1 VLVAR
6 PVVRWEE
13 SEWALPRE
21 ALADGVREL
30 LAEITRRELDVGFPV
45 EVRVGPAETGWL
57 HPAYGRATGWVAV
70 HTAVGSDPEPLCQLA
85 AEVLGAHA
93 GRPHWGKRHPWTAD
107 QLAEAYPR
115 LADFRAV
122 RDRHDLAR
130 VFTNPHLAE
139 LLGD

>member
-21 ALADGVREL
+21 ALAGAVREL
-30 LAEITRRELDVGFPV
+30 LAAISERELDVGFPL

-70 HTAVGSDPEPLCQLA
+70 HAAVGTDPEPLVNLA
-85 AEVLGAHA
+85 ADVLGAHA
-93 GRPHWGKRHPWTAD
+93 GRPHWGKRHPWTHREVS
-107 QLAEAYPR
+107 EAYPK

-122 RDRHDLAR
+122 RDRRDPAR
-130 VFTNPHLAE
+130 VFTNPHLTA